1 MTNEMLRRFYIVLLG
16 LLLCVGCTQDTTLD
30 ASTAPEGAPVDMV
43 LRFGAPAGTNV
54 VVSRQTMP
62 EQSDESKVWN
72 LYVFLFDADGNKI
85 YGRYFDGSEALES
98 EAAVTSSTTDAWY
111 VSVPEGDE
119 YRCEGVVKIKTIA
132 RPNCKIFAIANIDS
146 QMYSFSPETFQLIQ
160 HENDLLNLVV
170 KLNQQFIE
178 RSGFFPMTGELSPV
192 NTASLS
198 GTLRLKRLDAKVRF
212 WVQIGSDAIK
222 SLAVEKWQVVNA
234 SADTYL
240 MGRDVRE
247 KYGVTTSDSGGEYF
261 DSPTKNVEV
270 EEVYDGAGTTTTEDD
285 KTRYG
290 FSFYLLENA
299 LTPKKTPRNYA
310 DRERQVKGADGKNGA
325 WEYANDHST
334 YVVLTAH
341 VEMDTSYALS
351 DEIYKEGCT
360 LNATV
365 QYIIHLGDFKN
376 SGAANF
382 ATDRNTS
389 YTYTVKVN
397 GVNDIRVEVETS
409 NDNTDGVTEN
419 APGATGEVTIALQ
432 EIFHCDAHYSS
443 HVMKFHHQYI
453 KPDKI
458 TWYVRTPFSEGK
470 PVQVNGTDM
479 TTGLDFRWVEFRL
492 NERWNNIYSDN
503 RELYKPHSLRRD
515 ENGNP
520 YAAADGKTLY
530 VDELV
535 RYLREQKYAY
545 DAGERNDFDDNG
557 EIKLTAFVN
566 EYYYDEHP
574 ITGAKDLH
582 LWKQVVNQDQM
593 RLMHI
598 LSDSYTS
605 ADGESTVVG
614 SSYTIQQQSIQS
626 VYNEHADG
634 LDSAWGMEHID
645 DYPNLTY
652 NSAGTGTNEQ
662 RGNTEAYN
670 GRLNTLREWGLV
682 GASNTTYK
690 NTVRWDEYLNLTA
703 TNEMTAMHTAA
714 THPRGRNYE
723 YLRYSCMSRNRD
735 NNGDGIINAGEVRWY
750 LASIRQLV
758 GIWMGADGVDNTA
771 RLYQRNAQQKASDD
785 ERDWRQHVVSST
797 TGSNSNNPTIV
808 WAEEGSST
816 GDLSGSTQWGRQTA
830 WSVRCVRNLGMDD
843 SDDAVITDV
852 PQDYVQVNKPGDG
865 GTDAK
870 PVFDLEFLNEKSI
883 RYLSGMDLVYSDEL
897 SPQNRLYWKFE
908 ATSVNSPSYNAITF
922 SSMQAEL
929 DRSLGTNRFCPAGYR
944 LPNQRE
950 LGLMHL
956 YCASSF
962 WDRASQS
969 YSRTYYSYGAAGSNP
984 KPTECE
990 PNNPYDNDEEQFK
1003 IGWARDGSNIYMENS
1018 TNNGNQRS
1026 TATRCVRDVAVGTN

>member
-1 MTNEMLRRFYIVLLG
+1 MKMMLRRLYILLLG
-16 LLLCVGCTQDTTLD
+16 ALLWVGCTPDAALD
-30 ASTAPEGAPVDMV
+30 PDQVPEGTPIEMV
-43 LRFGAPAGTNV
+43 MRFGAPAGSNV
-54 VVSRQTMP
+54 VISRQTMP
-62 EQSDESKVWN
+62 ELSDESKVWN
-72 LYVFLFDADGNKI
+72 LYIFLFDSEGNKI
-85 YGRYFDGSEALES
+85 YGRYFDGAEALAS
-98 EAAVTSSTTDAWY
+98 EAAVTSATSDAWY
-111 VSVPEGDE
+111 VTVPEGDE
-119 YRCEGVVKIKTIA
+119 QSCGGVIKIKTIA
-132 RPNCKIFAIANIDS
+132 KSDCKIFAIANIDN

-160 HENDLLNLVV
+160 HQDDLLNLVV

-198 GTLRLKRLDAKVRF
+198 GTLQLKRLDAKVRF
-212 WVQIGSDAIK
+212 WVRSGSNDIK
-222 SLAVEKWQVVNA
+222 SLSIEKWQVINA

-240 MGRDVRE
+240 MSRDVRQ
-247 KYGVTTSDSGGEYF
+247 KYGVTTADSGIDYF
-261 DSPTKNVEV
+261 DSPTKNIEV
-270 EEVYDGAGTTTTEDD
+270 EEVYAGGSTTTTDDD

-290 FSFYLLENA
+290 FSFYLLDNA
-299 LTPKKTPRNYA
+299 LTPKKTPGSYA
-310 DRERQVKGADGKNGA
+310 DRERQVKLDDGKNGE

-341 VEMDTSYALS
+341 IEMDTNYSSDDIYA
-351 DEIYKEGCT
+351 EGAT

-365 QYIIHLGDFKN
+365 KYIIHLGDFHN
-376 SGAANF
+376 SDPANF
-382 ATDRNTS
+382 STERNTS
-389 YTYTVKVN
+389 YTYTVNIN
-397 GVNDIRVEVETS
+397 GVNDIRVEVESS
-409 NDNTDGVTEN
+409 NDEEEGVTEN
-419 APGATGEVTIALQ
+419 SPGASGEVTIALQ
-432 EIFHCDAHYSS
+432 EIYHCDSHYTS
-443 HVMKFHHQYI
+443 HVMSFNQKYI
-453 KPDKI
+453 KPEKI

-492 NERWNNIYSDN
+492 NERWNNIYSNN

-515 ENGNP
+515 ANGNA
-520 YAAADGKTLY
+520 YASADGKTMY

-566 EYYYDEHP
+566 EFYYDEHP
-574 ITGAKDLH
+574 ITGAKDRS

-593 RLMHI
+593 RLLHI
-598 LSDSYTS
+598 LSDAHSS

-626 VYNEHADG
+626 VYNAQAEG
-634 LDSAWGMEHID
+634 LNTAWGMEHVD
-645 DYPNLTY
+645 EYPSLTY
-652 NSAGTGTNEQ
+652 NSAGTGTSEQ
-662 RGNTEAYN
+662 RGNTEVYN
-670 GRLNTLREWGLV
+670 GRINTLREWGLI
-682 GASNTTYK
+682 GASNTVFK
-690 NTVRWDEYLNLTA
+690 NTVRWDEYLNLTSQNDA
-703 TNEMTAMHTAA
+703 TMLHTGT
-714 THPRGRNYE
+714 THPNGRNYN
-723 YLRYSCMSRNRD
+723 YLRYSCMARNRD
-735 NNGDGIINAGEVRWY
+735 NNGNGVIDPSEVRWY

-771 RLYQRNAQQKASDD
+771 RLYQRNAQEKASSD
-785 ERDWRQHVVSST
+785 EVKWRQHVVSST

-843 SDDAVITDV
+843 TDGATLTDV
-852 PQDYVQVNKPGDG
+852 PQDYVQVNKAGDG

-870 PVFDLEFLNEKSI
+870 PVFNLEFLNEKSI
-883 RYLSGMDLVYSDEL
+883 RYLSGIDLVYSDEL

-908 ATSVNSPSYNAITF
+908 ATSIDSPSYNAILF
-922 SSMQAEL
+922 AAMQSEL
-929 DRSLGTNRFCPAGYR
+929 DRSLGTNRFCPEGYR

-950 LGLMHL
+950 LALMHL

-962 WDRASQS
+962 WSGVSQA

-984 KPTECE
+984 KSTESA
-990 PNNPYDNDEEQFK
+990 K
-1003 IGWARDGSNIYMENS
+1003 HGWARDSYNIYMENS
-1018 TNNGNQRS
+1018 STNSDQASR
-1026 TATRCVRDVAVGTN
+1026 ATRCVRDVAVSGK

>member
-1 MTNEMLRRFYIVLLG
+1 MKNEMLRRFYILLLG
-16 LLLCVGCTQDTTLD
+16 LLMCIGCTQDATLD
-30 ASTAPEGAPVDMV
+30 ATTVPEGTPIDMV
-43 LRFGAPAGTNV
+43 LRFGAPAGNNLIV
-54 VVSRQTMP
+54 ARQTMP
-62 EQSDESKVWN
+62 EVSDESKVWN
-72 LYVFLFDADGNKI
+72 LYVFLFDADGNKF
-85 YGRYFDGSEALES
+85 YGRYFDGAEALAS
-98 EAAVTSSTTDAWY
+98 EAAVSSATTDAWY
-111 VSVPEGDE
+111 VSIPEGDE
-119 YRCEGVVKIKTIA
+119 DSCGGVVKIKTIA
-132 RPNCKIFAIANIDS
+132 KSNCKIFAIANIDN

-160 HENDLLNLVV
+160 HEDELLNLVV
-170 KLNQQFIE
+170 KLNQQFVE

-198 GTLRLKRLDAKVRF
+198 GTLQLKRLDAKVRF
-212 WVQIGSDAIK
+212 WVRAGNNTIK
-222 SLAVEKWQVVNA
+222 SLAIEKWQVVNA

-240 MGRDVRE
+240 MGREVRE
-247 KYGVTTSDSGGEYF
+247 KYGLTTADSGVDYF

-270 EEVYDGAGTTTTEDD
+270 EEVYAGTGTTTLEDD

-299 LTPKKTPRNYA
+299 LKPKNTPRNYA
-310 DRERQVKGADGKNGA
+310 DRERQVKLADGTNGE
-325 WEYANDHST
+325 WEYANDNST
-334 YVVLTAH
+334 YVVLTAQ
-341 VEMDTSYALS
+341 VEMDTSYTLS
-351 DEIYKEGCT
+351 EEISKDGCT
-360 LNATV
+360 LKATV
-365 QYIIHLGDFKN
+365 QYIIHLGDFTN
-376 SGAANF
+376 SGAGNF
-382 ATDRNTS
+382 ATERNTS
-389 YTYTVKVN
+389 YTYTVTIN
-397 GVNDIRVEVETS
+397 GVNDIRVEVDTS
-409 NDNTDGVTEN
+409 NDDTDGVTEN

-432 EIFHCDAHYSS
+432 EIYHCDAHYAS
-443 HVMKFHHQYI
+443 HVMSFNQKYL

-492 NERWNNIYSDN
+492 NERWNNVYSNN
-503 RELYKPHSLRRD
+503 RELYKPHSERRD

-520 YAAADGKTLY
+520 YAASDGKTMY

-557 EIKLTAFVN
+557 EIKLTAYVN
-566 EYYYDEHP
+566 EYYYDAHP
-574 ITGAKDLH
+574 ITGAKDSQ

-598 LSDSYTS
+598 LSDAKTS

-614 SSYTIQQQSIQS
+614 SSYTIQQLSIQT
-626 VYNEHADG
+626 VYNAHAAG
-634 LDSAWGMEHID
+634 LNSAWGMEHTD
-645 DYPNLTY
+645 DYPALTY

-662 RGNTEAYN
+662 RGNTEPYN
-670 GRLNTLREWGLV
+670 GRLNSLREWGLV
-682 GASNTTYK
+682 GASNTTYQ

-703 TNEMTAMHTAA
+703 TNETSLLHSA
-714 THPRGRNYE
+714 TSNSRGRNYQ
-723 YLRYSCMSRNRD
+723 YLRYSCMARNRD
-735 NNGDGIINAGEVRWY
+735 NNGDGVINAGEVRWY

-771 RLYQRNAQQKASDD
+771 RLYQRNAQEKASDN
-785 ERDWRQHVVSST
+785 ELDWRQHIVSST

-816 GDLSGSTQWGRQTA
+816 GDLGGSTQWGRQTA

-843 SDDAVITDV
+843 SDDAPLTVM
-852 PQDYVQVNKPGDG
+852 PQDYVQVNKAGDG

-870 PVFDLEFLNEKSI
+870 PVFNLEYLNEKSI
-883 RYLSGMDLVYSDEL
+883 RYLLSGMDLVYSDEL

-908 ATSVNSPSYNAITF
+908 ATSINSPTYTAITF
-922 SSMQAEL
+922 ANMQADL

-950 LGLMHL
+950 LALMHL

-962 WDRASQS
+962 WNGATQS

-984 KPTECE
+984 KPTETN
-990 PNNPYDNDEEQFK
+990 PNDQYK
-1003 IGWARDGSNIYMENS
+1003 VGWARDGSNIYMENS
-1018 TNNGNQRS
+1018 TNNSGHRS
-1026 TATRCVRDVAVGTN
+1026 SATRCVRDVAVGSN